1 MTFPT
6 LNGLHHFTWKC
17 RDVEETI
24 DFYEGILGLSHVLTI
39 EKDYVP
45 STDEYAQYN
54 HIFFAMKDGSLISFF
69 DLGDNL
75 GAKTNTD
82 EWVVHFAM
90 AVNNEQDLLEAK
102 NHLEVNGIGVIGP
115 TDHGFIRSI
124 YFFDPNGLRLEI
136 TYNTDINNDGIKSI

>member
-1 MTFPT
+1 MTFPS
-6 LNGLHHFTWKC
+6 LNGLHHFAWKC

-24 DFYEGILGLSHVLTI
+24 DFYEGILGLPHVHTI
-39 EKDYVP
+39 EKDFVP
-45 STDEYAQYN
+45 STGEYAPYK
-54 HIFFAMKDGSLISFF
+54 HIFFAMKDGSFIAFF

-90 AVNNEQDLLEAK
+90 AVNNEQELLEAK
-102 NHLEVNGIGVIGP
+102 NHLEANGIGVIGP

-136 TYNTDINNDGIKSI
+136 TYNTENNNDGHKSV